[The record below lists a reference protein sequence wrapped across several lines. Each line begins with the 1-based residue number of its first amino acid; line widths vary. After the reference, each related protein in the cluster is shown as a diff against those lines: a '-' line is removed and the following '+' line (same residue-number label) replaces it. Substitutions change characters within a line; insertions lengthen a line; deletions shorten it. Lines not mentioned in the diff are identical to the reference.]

1 MAITR
6 TRLRFPSPAL
16 ILSCFALFAALG
28 GGAYA
33 ASSVGSSSI
42 HFTNATLE
50 NGWIGGFDH
59 TGPPG
64 YAKDSLGVVHLR
76 GGLSGGA
83 GVAFVLPKGLR
94 PNHRLFIF
102 VDAGLSSPQG
112 GELQIYPNG
121 EVAPSGSN
129 VSSFTSLAGISF
141 AAGE

>member
-1 MAITR
+1 MGITR
-6 TRLRFPSPAL
+6 PRLRFPSPAL
-16 ILSCFALFAALG
+16 ILSCLALFAALG
-28 GGAYA
+28 GGAFA
-33 ASSVGSSSI
+33 ASSVGTSSI
-42 HFTNATLE
+42 HFTNAALE

-64 YAKDSLGVVHLR
+64 YAKDSVGIVHLR

-83 GVAFVLPKGLR
+83 GVAFLLPKGLR

-102 VDAGLSSPQG
+102 VDAGLSSQG

-121 EVAPSGSN
+121 QVVPSGSD
-129 VSSFTSLAGISF
+129 VGSFTSLAGISF